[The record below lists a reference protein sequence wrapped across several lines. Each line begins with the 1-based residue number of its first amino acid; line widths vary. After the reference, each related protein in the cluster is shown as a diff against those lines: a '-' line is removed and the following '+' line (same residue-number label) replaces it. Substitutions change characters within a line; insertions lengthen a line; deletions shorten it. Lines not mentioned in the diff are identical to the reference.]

1 MSINNESNIFEEN
14 NLYIHGNSLKNTIN
28 KITSEFYNLY
38 NYAIENE
45 DGLESL
51 ISDLKVD
58 DIYIK
63 TIEED
68 VEEII
73 KENRDKISN
82 KKKIFNLDKNIKS
95 EHFEEKVD
103 FF

>member
-1 MSINNESNIFEEN
+1 
-14 NLYIHGNSLKNTIN
+14 LYIHGNSLKNTIN
-28 KITSEFYNLY
+28 KITSEFNNLY
-38 NYAIENE
+38 NNAIENI
-45 DGLESL
+45 DDFESL

-95 EHFEEKVD
+95 DHFEEKVH
-103 FF
+103 FFNFRNQIT